1 MVSSSSSNVRPA
13 ENSLVSTG
21 QRRVSGEE
29 KVEALWRR
37 AFDPDT
43 LTPLA
48 EYAHSS
54 SFEDSSDRRTAID
67 KCDWWG
73 QYLAERKLR
82 RMDVPEVFF

>member
-1 MVSSSSSNVRPA
+1 MEASSSSVQ
-13 ENSLVSTG
+13 VM
-21 QRRVSGEE
+21 SGGTSGAD
-29 KVEALWRR
+29 KWEALWRR